1 MHTVVLKRQQESK
14 DQGKP
19 ISIIDDNIREP
30 QGVQWMVFV
39 QRAEYFNHLCCL
51 RPERS
56 VRKNIGG
63 ESEDK
68 ISCPN
73 HHDSANI
80 FQALERRN
88 AAVRR
93 QSSYLLL
100 VGCCRDHSDCKHH
113 PGFTLTEA

>member
-1 MHTVVLKRQQESK
+1 MHTVVLKRQQSK

-56 VRKNIGG
+56 VEEEYPGVKVRTK
-63 ESEDK
+63 
-68 ISCPN
+68 
-73 HHDSANI
+73 SAVLIIMIQRI
-80 FQALERRN
+80 FFRLWKDEMQL
-88 AAVRR
+88 
-93 QSSYLLL
+93 
-100 VGCCRDHSDCKHH
+100 
-113 PGFTLTEA
+113 